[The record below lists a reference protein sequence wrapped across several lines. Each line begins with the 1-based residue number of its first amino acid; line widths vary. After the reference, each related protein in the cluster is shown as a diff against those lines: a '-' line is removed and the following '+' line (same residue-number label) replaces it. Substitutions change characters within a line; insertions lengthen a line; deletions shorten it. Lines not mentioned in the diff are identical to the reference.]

1 MNTGEEEKLS
11 SKSVEELDSMYKDT
25 AQILP
30 ASSLHLLSSVSEEI
44 WESKTDQVRGLAA
57 YTRYIDT
64 IGPDLYLE
72 FDTVHVYIFYTKPM
86 NL

>member
-44 WESKTDQVRGLAA
+44 
-57 YTRYIDT
+57 
-64 IGPDLYLE
+64 
-72 FDTVHVYIFYTKPM
+72 
-86 NL
+86 